1 IGQDIPAA
9 ELKRIVD
16 ETVNFGAPV
25 VELNDGSYILE
36 LFHGPSLAFKDFGA
50 RFMSRVMAYFSEKS
64 NQVLDVLVATSGDTG
79 GAVALGFAGVPN
91 TRVTILFPKGKVS
104 PVQELQLCTNG
115 ENIKAIEVDGT
126 FDDCQ
131 SLVKQAF
138 NDNEL
143 NSKLTLTSANSINIS
158 RLIPQ
163 AFYYFYAYA
172 QLRKKGIDEVVFSVP
187 SGNFGNLTAGLLA
200 ARMGLPVKK
209 FIAATNANDVV
220 PRFLQGDPYET

>member
-1 IGQDIPAA
+1 
-9 ELKRIVD
+9 
-16 ETVNFGAPV
+16 
-25 VELNDGSYILE
+25 
-36 LFHGPSLAFKDFGA
+36 
-50 RFMSRVMAYFSEKS
+50 
-64 NQVLDVLVATSGDTG
+64 
-79 GAVALGFAGVPN
+79 
-91 TRVTILFPKGKVS
+91 
-104 PVQELQLCTNG
+104 G

-138 NDNEL
+138 NDGEL
-143 NSKLTLTSANSINIS
+143 NEKLTLTSANSINIS

-163 AFYYFYAYA
+163 TFYYFYAYA
-172 QLRKKGIDEVVFSVP
+172 QLRKKGIGEVVFSVP

-220 PRFLQGDPYET
+220 PRFLQ